1 MNAVQR
7 EKPLGKMEKKQTED
21 SHKINTGQKKKRF
34 KMRVDTTGEL

>member
-21 SHKINTGQKKKRF
+21 SHKINTGQKKRF